1 MSGSLRQRQKDDR
14 RLRMIHAALE
24 LFDEYGFSEVGVAEI
39 AERIGMSYRTIYR
52 YFPSKEDVL
61 LGLVIEGN
69 HAFLE
74 RVDECLGEGPLL
86 VTFAD
91 AMTEVLEELSDRV
104 GEDAIRR
111 MSEQIDRVE
120 SVRSRALL
128 HSADMRDR
136 LAALVERHPAYAPER
151 DSGIHL
157 AVEVFGAVSAEAQRR
172 WRSAPPGRGSL
183 ADEFRAVMAELPAVV
198 PDSPRTAD

>member
-24 LFDEYGFSEVGVAEI
+24 LFDEYGFSEVGVVDI

-69 HAFLE
+69 HAFLDRVGE
-74 RVDECLGEGPLL
+74 RLGEGPLL
-86 VTFAD
+86 VTFTD
-91 AMTEVLEELSDRV
+91 AMTEALEELSERV
-104 GEDAIRR
+104 GEDAIRT

-120 SVRSRALL
+120 SVRARALL

-136 LAALVERHPAYAPER
+136 LAALVERHPEYGAER
-151 DSGIHL
+151 HSEIHL
-157 AVEVFGAVSAEAQRR
+157 AVGVFGAVAAEAQRR
-172 WRSAPPGRGSL
+172 WRSAPSAEGSL
-183 ADEFRAVMAELPAVV
+183 AGEFRAVMAGLPAVL
-198 PDSPRTAD
+198 PSSPEAAY

>member
-24 LFDEYGFSEVGVAEI
+24 LFDEYGFSEVGVADI

-69 HAFLE
+69 HTFLD
-74 RVDECLGEGPLL
+74 RVDERLGEEPLL

-91 AMTEVLEELSDRV
+91 AMTEALEELSERV

-111 MSEQIDRVE
+111 MSAQIDRVE
-120 SVRSRALL
+120 SVRARALL

-151 DSGIHL
+151 YSEIHL

-172 WRSAPPGRGSL
+172 WRSVPPGSSSL
-183 ADEFRAVMAELPAVV
+183 AGEFRAVMAGLPTVV
-198 PDSPRTAD
+198 PDSPQGVD

>member
-24 LFDEYGFSEVGVAEI
+24 LFDEYGFPEVAVADI

-74 RVDECLGEGPLL
+74 RVGDRLGERPLL

-91 AMTEVLEELSDRV
+91 AMTEVLEELSERV
-104 GEDAIRR
+104 GEDAIRTT
-111 MSEQIDRVE
+111 SEQIDRVE
-120 SVRSRALL
+120 SVRARALL
-128 HSADMRDR
+128 HSADMLDR
-136 LAALVERHPAYAPER
+136 LAALVERHPAYGPER
-151 DSGIHL
+151 DSEVHL
-157 AVEVFGAVSAEAQRR
+157 AVRVFGAVSAEAQRR
-172 WRSAPPGRGSL
+172 WRSAPLAGRSL
-183 ADEFRAVMAELPAVV
+183 AGEFRAVMAGLPAVL
-198 PDSPRTAD
+198 PDAPEAAN